1 MSTRHIFLIALLTG
15 FSLNNFAQQTGIN
28 TKNPQGALH
37 VDAAHN
43 NPATG
48 APTAEQT
55 DDFIIDEITGNVG
68 IGTVSPSTKLH
79 IVSSTPGAL
88 TIADG
93 AHDENHVLLSDAA
106 GNGKWVDHPMMRPN
120 IRGSATATNVYSDG
134 NTATPYRYTGF
145 SITLTEGD
153 WIVNTGLT
161 FVELGR
167 KRDVSPNVSINVAFW
182 QRAYLSSTTSNTS
195 ISQTNFS
202 HLGPAGNNTCYGGPM
217 YGLSSRGV
225 YEIGYI
231 TGSSVIRVPTGTKAT
246 IYLMIENKPNW
257 YYRYNSTYWENYFY
271 AIPITQ

>member
-55 DDFIIDEITGNVG
+55 DDFIIDKITGNVG

-106 GNGKWVDHPMMRPN
+106 GNGKWVDHPVMRPN
-120 IRGSATATNVYSDG
+120 IRGKAIPINVYSDG
-134 NTATPYRYTGF
+134 NAATPYRYTGF

-167 KRDVSPNVSINVAFW
+167 KSGGSINVVFW
-182 QRAYLSSTTSNTS
+182 QKAYLSSTTSNTS

-202 HLGPAGNNTCYGGPM
+202 HLGPAGNNTCYGGSM
-217 YGLSSRGV
+217 YGLSSRSP

-231 TGSSVIRVPTGTKAT
+231 TGSSVIRVPANTKSI
-246 IYLMIENKPNW
+246 IYLMIENKPAS
-257 YYRYNSTYWENYFY
+257 YYRYNSTYLENYFY

>member
-1 MSTRHIFLIALLTG
+1 MSTRHIFLITLLTG

-28 TKNPQGALH
+28 TKNPQGTLH

-43 NPATG
+43 NTG
-48 APTAEQT
+48 TAPTSTEQA
-55 DDFIIDEITGNVG
+55 DDFIVDETTGNVG
-68 IGTVSPSTKLH
+68 IGTVSPTTKLH
-79 IVSSTPGAL
+79 IVSSAPGAL

-93 AHDENHVLLSDAA
+93 THDGNHVLLSDAS
-106 GNGKWVDHPMMRPN
+106 GNGKWVDHPVMRPN
-120 IRGSATATNVYSDG
+120 IRGSATTTNVYSDG
-134 NTATPYRYTGF
+134 NAATPYLYTGF

-153 WIVNTGLT
+153 WIVNAGLT

-167 KRDVSPNVSINVAFW
+167 RGGGSINVTFW
-182 QRAYLSSTTSNTS
+182 QKAYLSSTNSSTS
-195 ISQTNFS
+195 ISQTSFS

-217 YGLSSRGV
+217 YGLRSRSP

-231 TGSSVIRVPTGTKAT
+231 TGSSVIRVPASTKAT
-246 IYLMIENKPNW
+246 IYLMIENKPLS